1 MAYSGANEA
10 KAARESLGEALA
22 ALQQEPNLPDD
33 VMAVA
38 SNVAS
43 AVNSLFEAERAST
56 EPDGKAA
63 TKAALGSLSQTLA
76 LLQDVQEG
84 HPGVGRAS
92 GVIAK
97 AMSALYPL
105 TTVPSRAPSRP
116 AQSMAPGAS
125 QAPGAAEPV
134 PRAAPVPSSP
144 AAPRTQ
150 LEANIGATTE
160 SNFFVGFSGEIAE
173 GGVFLGTY
181 EVLPQGTPIDLLVTL
196 PGGFETRIDGFV
208 WFVRDPLDLASEAHP
223 GMGIKFERLEGDQ
236 RELILR
242 FIRKRAPMFYDE

>member
-1 MAYSGANEA
+1 MGYSGAGEA
-10 KAARESLGEALA
+10 RSVRESLGEALA
-22 ALQQEPNLPDD
+22 ALQQDPNLPED

-56 EPDGKAA
+56 ELDGKAA

-76 LLQDVQEG
+76 LLQDVSAD
-84 HPGVGRAS
+84 HPGVSRAS
-92 GVIAK
+92 QVIAQ
-97 AMSALYPL
+97 AMSTLYPL
-105 TTVPSRAPSRP
+105 TTVPSRAPSVP
-116 AQSMAPGAS
+116 SPGSGAP
-125 QAPGAAEPV
+125 PGQTV
-134 PRAAPVPSSP
+134 PKAAPVPAAP
-144 AAPRTQ
+144 AQPRTQ

-223 GMGIKFERLEGDQ
+223 GMGIKFERLQSDQ